1 MTYPGEKA
9 VVRGMAL
16 VRFISASIEFT
27 AAMLILRLGRVE
39 PALRINAV
47 LGLIGPTILVLV
59 TGLGIVGLAG
69 KVSPGKLS
77 LIFFGVLLILAGTV
91 R

>member
-1 MTYPGEKA
+1 MTYPGEEA
-9 VVRGMAL
+9 AVRGMAL

-39 PALRINAV
+39 PALRVNAV